1 MDKYFQTLDMAAFR
15 MMLDV
20 NSDKAMKLYRHVLN
34 SQHDAGPE
42 ADYIIR
48 LWKKERGINA
58 KNDSDRRGERQNS
71 ARP

>member
-20 NSDKAMKLYRHVLN
+20 NSDKAMKLYRHALD

-48 LWKKERGINA
+48 LRKKERGINA
-58 KNDSDRRGERQNS
+58 QNDSDRRGERQDAS
-71 ARP
+71 RP

>member
-1 MDKYFQTLDMAAFR
+1 VDKYFQTLDMAAFR
-15 MMLDV
+15 MMLEAD
-20 NSDKAMKLYRHVLN
+20 SDKAMKLYRHVLN

-58 KNDSDRRGERQNS
+58 KDDDNS
-71 ARP
+71 

>member
-15 MMLDV
+15 MMLEPD
-20 NSDKAMKLYRHVLN
+20 SDKAMKLYRHVLD

-58 KNDSDRRGERQNS
+58 KDNDNSGSERED
-71 ARP
+71 AG

>member
-20 NSDKAMKLYRHVLN
+20 NSDKAMKLYRHVLD

>member
-20 NSDKAMKLYRHVLN
+20 NSDKAMKLYRHALD

-48 LWKKERGINA
+48 LWKQERGINA
-58 KNDSDRRGERQNS
+58 KDDDNS
-71 ARP
+71 

>member
-20 NSDKAMKLYRHVLN
+20 NSDKAMKLYRHVLD
-34 SQHDAGPE
+34 SQHDAEPE

-48 LWKKERGINA
+48 QWKKERGINA
-58 KNDSDRRGERQNS
+58 QNDSDRRGERED
-71 ARP
+71 AG

>member
-58 KNDSDRRGERQNS
+58 KDDDHSRSERED
-71 ARP
+71 AG

>member
-1 MDKYFQTLDMAAFR
+1 MDKYFQTLDIAAFR

-58 KNDSDRRGERQNS
+58 QNDSDRGGERQD
-71 ARP
+71 AGRP

>member
-20 NSDKAMKLYRHVLN
+20 NSDKAMKLYRHALD

-58 KNDSDRRGERQNS
+58 KDDDHSGSERED
-71 ARP
+71 AG

>member
-20 NSDKAMKLYRHVLN
+20 NSDKAMKLYRHALD

-58 KNDSDRRGERQNS
+58 QHDSDRRGERQDAS
-71 ARP
+71 RP

>member
-20 NSDKAMKLYRHVLN
+20 NSDKAMKLYRHALD

-48 LWKKERGINA
+48 LWKKARGINA
-58 KNDSDRRGERQNS
+58 KDDDHSRSERVD
-71 ARP
+71 AG

>member
-15 MMLDV
+15 MMLEAD
-20 NSDKAMKLYRHVLN
+20 SDKAMKLYRHALN

-48 LWKKERGINA
+48 LWKQERGINA
-58 KNDSDRRGERQNS
+58 KDDDNS
-71 ARP
+71 

>member
-1 MDKYFQTLDMAAFR
+1 MDKYFQTLAMAAFR
-15 MMLDV
+15 MMLDG
-20 NSDKAMKLYRHVLN
+20 NSDKAMKLYRHALD

-58 KNDSDRRGERQNS
+58 KDNDNSGSERED
-71 ARP
+71 AG

>member
-15 MMLDV
+15 MMLEAD
-20 NSDKAMKLYRHVLN
+20 SDKAMKLYRHVLN

-48 LWKKERGINA
+48 LWKQERGINA
-58 KNDSDRRGERQNS
+58 KDDDNS
-71 ARP
+71 

>member
-20 NSDKAMKLYRHVLN
+20 NSDKAMKLYRHALD

-58 KNDSDRRGERQNS
+58 KDNDNSGSERED
-71 ARP
+71 AG

>member
-58 KNDSDRRGERQNS
+58 QNDSDRRGERQNS

>member
-20 NSDKAMKLYRHVLN
+20 NSDKAMKLYRHVLD

-48 LWKKERGINA
+48 LWIKERGINA
-58 KNDSDRRGERQNS
+58 KDNDNSGSERED
-71 ARP
+71 AG

>member
-15 MMLDV
+15 MMLEP
-20 NSDKAMKLYRHVLN
+20 NSDKAMKLYRHVLD

-42 ADYIIR
+42 ADYIIC

-58 KNDSDRRGERQNS
+58 KDDDHSRSERED
-71 ARP
+71 AG

>member
-15 MMLDV
+15 MMLEPD
-20 NSDKAMKLYRHVLN
+20 SDKAMKLYRHVLN

-58 KNDSDRRGERQNS
+58 KDNDNSGSERED
-71 ARP
+71 AG

>member
-20 NSDKAMKLYRHVLN
+20 NSDKAMKLYRHALD

-58 KNDSDRRGERQNS
+58 KDDDHSRSERED
-71 ARP
+71 AG

>member
-20 NSDKAMKLYRHVLN
+20 NSDKAMKLYRHVLD

-58 KNDSDRRGERQNS
+58 KDDDHSRSERED
-71 ARP
+71 AG

>member
-15 MMLDV
+15 MMLEPD
-20 NSDKAMKLYRHVLN
+20 SEKAMKLYRHVLDRH
-34 SQHDAGPE
+34 HDVGPE

-58 KNDSDRRGERQNS
+58 KNDGDS
-71 ARP
+71 

>member
-20 NSDKAMKLYRHVLN
+20 NSDKAMKLYRHVLD

-42 ADYIIR
+42 ADYIIC

-58 KNDSDRRGERQNS
+58 KDDDHSRSERED
-71 ARP
+71 AG

>member
-1 MDKYFQTLDMAAFR
+1 MDKYFATLDMANFR
-15 MMLDV
+15 MMLEAD
-20 NSDKAMKLYRHVLN
+20 SEKAMKLYRHVLN

-58 KNDSDRRGERQNS
+58 KDDSDS
-71 ARP
+71 

>member
-20 NSDKAMKLYRHVLN
+20 NSDKAMKLYRHALD

-58 KNDSDRRGERQNS
+58 KDDDNSGSERED
-71 ARP
+71 AG

>member
-1 MDKYFQTLDMAAFR
+1 MDNYFQTLDMAAFR

-20 NSDKAMKLYRHVLN
+20 NSDKAMKLYRHALD

-58 KNDSDRRGERQNS
+58 KDNDNSGSERED
-71 ARP
+71 AG

>member
-1 MDKYFQTLDMAAFR
+1 MDKYFATLDMANFR
-15 MMLDV
+15 MMLEPD
-20 NSDKAMKLYRHVLN
+20 SEKAMKLYRHVLN

-58 KNDSDRRGERQNS
+58 KDDSNS
-71 ARP
+71 

>member
-20 NSDKAMKLYRHVLN
+20 NSDKAMKLYRHVLD

-58 KNDSDRRGERQNS
+58 QNDSDRGGERQD
-71 ARP
+71 AGRP